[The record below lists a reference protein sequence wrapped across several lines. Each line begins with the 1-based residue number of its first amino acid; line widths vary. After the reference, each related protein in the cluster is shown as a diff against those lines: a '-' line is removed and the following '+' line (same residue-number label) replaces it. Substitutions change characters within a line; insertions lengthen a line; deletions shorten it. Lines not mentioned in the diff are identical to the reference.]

1 MASSARRRT
10 ENAAGELFVDDS
22 CIDCD
27 ACRWIAPATF
37 DRAGEQSRVHAQPR
51 TIEERASALAALV
64 ACPTRSIGLDPL
76 GATSAG
82 ALRKRIAAESVD
94 SSLAET
100 ISARSNVAARF
111 ESIAAE
117 AKLDTSDDA
126 ILDDSKLNAHP
137 EASTAP
143 SNESARR
150 GSISAD
156 SNTGNRSAGGAG
168 EVLAAARAFPRA
180 YAGNAHHCGF
190 HDEAT
195 FGAASWLLVRSAE
208 RGGNVL
214 VDVPRWNSGLADRI
228 EALGGASLVLLT
240 HCDDVG
246 EHARW
251 AERLGARRVIHERDV
266 DARTRDVEIVLTGDA
281 THDLGDGLLA
291 IPTPGHTAG
300 STCFLLD
307 ETLASGDHLAFSR
320 SRGHVYAFASAC
332 WFDWKTQIAS
342 VEKLLGNRIARLVSG
357 HGAPCA
363 FDADEMRAQLERCI
377 AWMRTA
383 R

>member
-1 MASSARRRT
+1 MASSARRRA
-10 ENAAGELFVDDS
+10 ENVAGELFVDDS

-51 TIEERASALAALV
+51 TAETRADALAALV
-64 ACPTRSIGLDPL
+64 ACPTRSIGVDPRAAAS
-76 GATSAG
+76 GG
-82 ALRKRIAAESVD
+82 ELRHRFVAETVD
-94 SSLAET
+94 SSLAEP
-100 ISARSNVAARF
+100 ISAESNVAARS
-111 ESIAAE
+111 ESISAE
-117 AKLDTSDDA
+117 SKRDTSVDA
-126 ILDDSKLNAHP
+126 ISTDSNRTAHD
-137 EASTAP
+137 EAIAAP
-143 SNESARR
+143 SSHSRHR

-156 SNTGNRSAGGAG
+156 SVGRERSGDPASD
-168 EVLAAARAFPRA
+168 VLAAARCFPRH
-180 YAGNAHHCGF
+180 YAGNAYHCGF

-195 FGAASWLLVRSAE
+195 FGAASWLLARSKE

-240 HCDDVG
+240 HSDDVG

-251 AERLGARRVIHERDV
+251 AERLGAKRVIHEHDV
-266 DARTRDVEIVLTGDA
+266 DARTRDVEIVLTGA
-281 THDLGDGLLA
+281 TTHDLGGGLLA

-307 ETLASGDHLAFSR
+307 ETLATGDHLAFSR

-332 WFDWKTQIAS
+332 WFDWKTQIES
-342 VEKLLGNRIARLVSG
+342 VEKLREHRIARLVPG

-363 FDADEMRAQLERCI
+363 FDADEMRSQLERCV